1 MKVFQ
6 KAIDNKAVV
15 TAAIVMMPTSGLSG
29 SSACCKTVITKT
41 SVTAVGDHMFLS
53 CLLVQ

>member
-1 MKVFQ
+1 MEVFQ

-29 SSACCKTVITKT
+29 FSECCKTVITKT
-41 SVTAVGDHMFLS
+41 SVTAAGDNMFLS